1 MLPAQGKKKHKKHKH
16 YKKHSGSSS
25 SSSSSSSSD
34 DEKKKWK
41 KEQKKLKKKMK
52 KDKHMHGMVPPATA
66 NYPYGDAP
74 GTYPGV
80 PHVHPGPGVYMGE
93 NPVCGVQPGYTLPPP
108 VGLSQGPP
116 ADARQLPPVGF
127 PSPSGYPEQ
136 VPIGFVRPPAAGY
149 PGQCPAGYPPQ
160 PGYPGG
166 QCGGEGFRPQNPYP
180 H

>member
-1 MLPAQGKKKHKKHKH
+1 MFELVWLSINRCKHC
-16 YKKHSGSSS
+16 
-25 SSSSSSSSD
+25 
-34 DEKKKWK
+34 
-41 KEQKKLKKKMK
+41 
-52 KDKHMHGMVPPATA
+52 
-66 NYPYGDAP
+66 YGVELAVRCVKRTLSTDSRVLRV
-74 GTYPGV
+74 T
-80 PHVHPGPGVYMGE
+80 GVYMGE

-166 QCGGEGFRPQNPYP
+166 QCGGEG
-180 H
+180 